1 MRRHLLLVV
10 LLTACGRSAP
20 REAPAPVAAT
30 ATKAARPT
38 APAGVR
44 RDTVVLR
51 DPELERRIARL
62 ELRLLEKEAQV
73 EELQT
78 RLADSRDQIVRT
90 MARLRGN
97 TSRAEAA
104 SGMAEAD
111 VALQAL
117 RAAGGAQ
124 TPELAQAVRLSQQST
139 AEFNSENYGGALYLA
154 NEAKA
159 VATSARGRM
168 AGGARSGLRP
178 GEALFAV
185 PVRLSIAARGNVRE
199 GPGASFPVAF
209 ALDRGTT
216 VTAFGFTDDWVR
228 ITDDGG
234 RSGWIHRSLVV
245 RP

>member
-1 MRRHLLLVV
+1 MHRLVLLVLV
-10 LLTACGRSAP
+10 LTACGRSAP
-20 REAPAPVAAT
+20 REAPAPVPAT
-30 ATKAARPT
+30 TAARPS
-38 APAGVR
+38 APTSVR
-44 RDTVVLR
+44 RDTVVIR

-78 RLADSRDQIVRT
+78 RLEDSRDQIVRT

-124 TPELAQAVRLSQQST
+124 APELAQAVRLSQQST
-139 AEFNSENYGGALYLA
+139 AEFNTENYGGALYLA

-159 VATSARGRM
+159 LASAARGRM
-168 AGGARSGLRP
+168 AGGARAGVRP
-178 GEALFAV
+178 GETLFAV
-185 PVRLSIAARGNVRE
+185 PVRLGIATRGNVRE
-199 GPGASFPVAF
+199 GPGTSFPVAF
-209 ALDRGTT
+209 SLDRGAT
-216 VTAFGFTDDWVR
+216 VTGFGFTDDWVR

-234 RSGWIHRSLVV
+234 RSGWIHRSLLA